1 MAEDKAA
8 PTKADIEIQREV
20 RKELLKEEY
29 LKKKAEE
36 DAKKEELALLKERA
50 LTMGINLPPNIGLET
65 LKQKINEKLNPT
77 IPQTEWEKRQDIK
90 NKALKLIRVRI
101 TNMHPDKKNI
111 PGEIITVYN
120 RNVGRVSK
128 YIPFGAEAS
137 AEGYHIPMIIYNYLK
152 NKKFAHRT
160 KKKGQLH
167 PTTKLVP
174 EYSLEV
180 LPDLT
185 REELKK
191 LAQDQR
197 TRQAVDT
204 TDTTII

>member
-1 MAEDKAA
+1 MSDIEQ
-8 PTKADIEIQREV
+8 PLTKAEIEARNEVTQEVIKEKIRRQREAEAA
-20 RKELLKEEY
+20 RKEEFE
-29 LKKKAEE
+29 
-36 DAKKEELALLKERA
+36 LLKERA
-50 LTMGINLPPNIGLET
+50 KRLGLTIPPNISIET
-65 LKQKINEKLNPT
+65 LRQRVNDALEADKPMT
-77 IPQTEWEKRQDIK
+77 PWERRASIK

-128 YIPFGAEAS
+128 FIPFGSEMS
-137 AEGYHIPMIIYNYLK
+137 ADGYHIPMIIYNYLK

-185 REELKK
+185 QEELDK

-197 TRQAVDT
+197 SRQAIDT